1 MTSLHNL
8 TCDAV
13 WNHNH
18 GCLFGQRRTGHTNE
32 PEFSQGLLFLVG
44 FSCLPFL
51 ILPLAK
57 FSNIIDLTALTLLDE
72 NWVWAEWWHHRF
84 TQSCFI

>member
-1 MTSLHNL
+1 MQSGITIMVVYLVRGELATRMSILPRVIIFGWFPCL
-8 TCDAV
+8 T
-13 WNHNH
+13 
-18 GCLFGQRRTGHTNE
+18 
-32 PEFSQGLLFLVG
+32 
-44 FSCLPFL
+44 FL